1 MKILVAVD
9 DSPHSERA
17 VRFVARMRWPAG
29 SRVIVVNVMTPVLT
43 PPAAG
48 GESGVPLLI
57 EVTEEQRQQAQSLI
71 CRAESELRE
80 AGIATESRLPTG
92 DPRDALLRLVAD
104 ERADLLVMGSHGRT
118 GFAKLLLGSVSSH
131 AVTHAHCSVLVVKE
145 GLEEES
151 TGK

>member
-1 MKILVAVD
+1 MKILIAVD

-29 SRVIVVNVMTPVLT
+29 SRVVAVHVLTPVLT
-43 PPAAG
+43 PPGAG

-57 EVTEEQRQQAQSLI
+57 EVSEEQRQHGRALAS
-71 CRAESELRE
+71 RAESELRE
-80 AGIATESRLPTG
+80 AGIAAESRLPTG
-92 DPRDALLRLVAD
+92 DARDALLRLVTD
-104 ERADLLVMGSHGRT
+104 ERADLLVLGSHGRT

-145 GLEEES
+145 GLDENA
-151 TGK
+151 